1 MDNVWYPGTVIWE
14 AVPSTLVEVMAQSE
28 RIACVGKSVASGERY
43 YIREANV
50 WRDRS
55 ESGVGHV
62 GQLSTAQ

>member
-1 MDNVWYPGTVIWE
+1 MGRVCGASLFGDQRRR
-14 AVPSTLVEVMAQSE
+14 AAS
-28 RIACVGKSVASGERY
+28 VGKSVASGERY
-43 YIREANV
+43 YITETNV

>member
-1 MDNVWYPGTVIWE
+1 M
-14 AVPSTLVEVMAQSE
+14 PSTLVEVMARSE